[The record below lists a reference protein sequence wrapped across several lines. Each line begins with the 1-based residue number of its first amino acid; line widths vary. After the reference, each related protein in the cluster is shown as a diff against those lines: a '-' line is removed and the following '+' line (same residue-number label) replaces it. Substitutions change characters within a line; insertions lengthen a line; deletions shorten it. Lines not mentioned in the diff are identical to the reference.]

1 MKPML
6 TALLMATAIGLVAC
20 VEEGRPDDEA
30 CGAPAVEIEL
40 ALDADSLTPDDPAV
54 CGGQAVTLVIDSAV
68 DGIIHIHGYD
78 EWVPATEVKTA
89 EELRLTFDAERTGQF
104 PIELHPADDPAGV
117 SIGVFTVY
125 EP

>member
-6 TALLMATAIGLVAC
+6 TALLVATAIGLVAC
-20 VEEGRPDDEA
+20 VEEGRPDEEV

-40 ALDADSLTPDDPAV
+40 TLDADSVTPSDPAV
-54 CGGQAVTLVIDSAV
+54 CGGQEVTLLIDSAV
-68 DGIIHIHGYD
+68 DGLIHIHGYD
-78 EWVPATEVKTA
+78 EAVPATEVQA
-89 EELRLTFDAERTGQF
+89 GEELRLTFDADRTGQF

-117 SIGVFTVY
+117 RVGVFTVH

>member
-1 MKPML
+1 MKP
-6 TALLMATAIGLVAC
+6 LLMALVIAAAVGLVAC
-20 VEEGRPDDEA
+20 VEEGCPDDDA
-30 CGAPAVEIEL
+30 CSAPAVEIEL
-40 ALDADSLTPDDPAV
+40 TLDADSLTPNDPAV

-78 EWVPATEVKTA
+78 EWVPATEVQA
-89 EELRLTFDAERTGQF
+89 DEELRLTFDAERTGQF

-117 SIGVFTVY
+117 GIGVFTVH